1 MAGYEADVVAAA
13 LAELEL
19 AGAVVLAV
27 AFAATGSSSFASS
40 CLAAFGLAAG
50 LAF

>member
-1 MAGYEADVVAAA
+1 MAAGYEADVVAAA
-13 LAELEL
+13 VVAEL

-27 AFAATGSSSFASS
+27 VAAGSSSFASS
-40 CLAAFGLAAG
+40 CLGAFGLATG